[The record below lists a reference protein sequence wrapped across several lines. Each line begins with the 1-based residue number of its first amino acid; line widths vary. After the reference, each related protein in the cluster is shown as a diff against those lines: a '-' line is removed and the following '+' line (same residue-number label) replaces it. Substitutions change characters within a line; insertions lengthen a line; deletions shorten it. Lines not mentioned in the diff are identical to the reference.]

1 VFIKGAE
8 KMGLSD
14 QEKRLAEAALGR
26 YCDKKISL
34 EVEGKIKLT
43 WKFRGNSVT
52 LFECR
57 PPWRG
62 KTTDPWTEM
71 PIAQFRY
78 DDKMKEWT
86 LYCADRNDR
95 WHDYMDCDPAKS
107 IQTLLEAVDEDP
119 TGIFWG

>member
-1 VFIKGAE
+1 
-8 KMGLSD
+8 MGLSD
-14 QEKRLAEAALGR
+14 QEKSLAESALGR
-26 YCDKKISL
+26 YCEFKKTPD
-34 EVEGKIKLT
+34 VEGKIRLT

-62 KTTDPWTEM
+62 EGDWTEM
-71 PIAQFRY
+71 PVAQFRY
-78 DDKMKEWT
+78 DDKKKMWT

-95 WHDYMDCDPAKS
+95 WFDYMDCNPAKS
-107 IQTLLEAVDEDP
+107 IQTLLEEVDKDP

>member
-1 VFIKGAE
+1 MA
-8 KMGLSD
+8 LSE
-14 QEKRLAEAALGR
+14 QERSLAETALSRFCKGKNTAGSE
-26 YCDKKISL
+26 D
-34 EVEGKIKLT
+34 KIKLT

-62 KTTDPWTEM
+62 KRTDPWTEM

-78 DDKMKEWT
+78 DDKTKTWT
-86 LYCADRNDR
+86 LYCANRNDR
-95 WHDYMDCDPAKS
+95 WFDYMDCVPAKS
-107 IQTLLEAVDEDP
+107 IQTLLEEVDEDP